1 MLQKMPETLFSSIL
15 KGHNAEG
22 HGDLD
27 VEFLDTIVITIA
39 LD

>member
-1 MLQKMPETLFSSIL
+1 MLQKMPETPFSTIL
-15 KGHNAEG
+15 NGHNAEG

-27 VEFLDTIVITIA
+27 VEFLDTIVITFA

>member
-1 MLQKMPETLFSSIL
+1 MLQKMPETLFNSIL
-15 KGHNAEG
+15 KGHNSEG

-27 VEFLDTIVITIA
+27 IEFLDTIVIAIA

>member
-1 MLQKMPETLFSSIL
+1 MLQKMPETLFSGIL
-15 KGHNAEG
+15 MGHNAQR

>member
-1 MLQKMPETLFSSIL
+1 MLQNMPETLFNSIL

-22 HGDLD
+22 PGDLD